1 MFAVSSCCTLSGLC
15 FHFFY
20 LGSNEISLKHLS
32 TLWAQSQTGGTTMK
46 TSHSFMSLKQVYRE
60 VQVHL
65 WVYGNVV
72 KTTLPVDLKLFYFE
86 FMNFLPFY

>member
-20 LGSNEISLKHLS
+20 LGSNENLSLKHLS

-46 TSHSFMSLKQVYRE
+46 TGSYCDVTQLHVI
-60 VQVHL
+60 
-65 WVYGNVV
+65 
-72 KTTLPVDLKLFYFE
+72 KTGLQGSTGAFVGVW
-86 FMNFLPFY
+86 